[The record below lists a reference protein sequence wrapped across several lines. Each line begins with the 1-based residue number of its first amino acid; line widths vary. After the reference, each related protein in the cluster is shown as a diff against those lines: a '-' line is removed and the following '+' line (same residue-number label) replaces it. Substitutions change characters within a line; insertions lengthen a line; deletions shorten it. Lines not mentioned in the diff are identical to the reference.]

1 VLLNSAP
8 RSRRTLDFIRFLA
21 VDCSWEA
28 KGGSFVEGTVD
39 HRCALLRPLLLGHRL
54 IGDQIFSE
62 HVLELL
68 RSHASAQGPCSS
80 AEDAG
85 SNIGRHVFDVMHDDR
100 LFGAGRHEDLDG
112 FVVIAIGSLVERA
125 RRASEEIGLHCKFYS
140 EQVRCR
146 VRDSVSSNQSLVIGR
161 VNVYVVQI
169 ELRPKQVGLA
179 ARLASD

>member
-1 VLLNSAP
+1 
-8 RSRRTLDFIRFLA
+8 
-21 VDCSWEA
+21 
-28 KGGSFVEGTVD
+28 
-39 HRCALLRPLLLGHRL
+39 
-54 IGDQIFSE
+54 
-62 HVLELL
+62 
-68 RSHASAQGPCSS
+68 
-80 AEDAG
+80 
-85 SNIGRHVFDVMHDDR
+85 MHDDR
-100 LFGAGRHEDLDG
+100 LFGAGQHEDLDG
-112 FVVIAIGSLVERA
+112 FVVIGSLVERE